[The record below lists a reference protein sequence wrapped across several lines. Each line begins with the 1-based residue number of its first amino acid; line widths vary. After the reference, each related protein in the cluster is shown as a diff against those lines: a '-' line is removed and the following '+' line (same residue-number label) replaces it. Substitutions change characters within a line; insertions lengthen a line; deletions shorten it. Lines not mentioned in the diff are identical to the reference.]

1 LLLEED
7 MLMKIMVK
15 NIVKGVDG
23 MILCLIIKQ
32 PVQPDLLI

>member
-1 LLLEED
+1 
-7 MLMKIMVK
+7 MLVKVMVK

-23 MILCLIIKQ
+23 MILYLIIKQ